1 KFRPKFTTCVSPP
14 LPVCSLSSL
23 PVSPRLTDSA
33 ITTLPDARPAFAT
46 SGLTPPTAA
55 LASSTAATETAKAS
69 RLPTP
74 TSSRLAAM
82 ERTVSVA
89 AG

>member
-1 KFRPKFTTCVSPP
+1 MSPK
-14 LPVCSLSSL
+14 LA
-23 PVSPRLTDSA
+23 DSA

-46 SGLTPPTAA
+46 SGVIPPTAA

-69 RLPTP
+69 RLPIP

-89 AG
+89 AGRAFDSKHRVLISPAMAR